1 MAKNQLAITC
11 DSCCQQTHI
20 KCGGITAKRY
30 KQLLSCSN
38 YCWDCPTCIGNLLQ
52 QLPFANVD
60 DIIEQDPANDNPLQ
74 NMSYHGEPTIKFP
87 RKPNKKECTIA
98 RLNVNSLP
106 SKFIEIKEWLVDGV
120 IDILCIQETKIDS
133 TFPNFQFHVN
143 GYNIFR
149 RDRKKGSGGVVIFVR
164 SLIFVTQ
171 TR

>member
-1 MAKNQLAITC
+1 MRNFHL
-11 DSCCQQTHI
+11 
-20 KCGGITAKRY
+20 
-30 KQLLSCSN
+30 
-38 YCWDCPTCIGNLLQ
+38 
-52 QLPFANVD
+52 
-60 DIIEQDPANDNPLQ
+60 
-74 NMSYHGEPTIKFP
+74 
-87 RKPNKKECTIA
+87 
-98 RLNVNSLP
+98 LNVNSLP